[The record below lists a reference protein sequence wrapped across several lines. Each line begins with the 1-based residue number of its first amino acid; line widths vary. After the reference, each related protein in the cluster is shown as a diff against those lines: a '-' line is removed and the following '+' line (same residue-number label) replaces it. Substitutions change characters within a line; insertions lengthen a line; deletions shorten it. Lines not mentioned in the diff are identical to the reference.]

1 MSWIRRMGFF
11 KTFQILKLLINHIE
25 NPDDEAWKGYFY
37 AFALFMAGVLDVFG
51 FSHYVMQL
59 TTIAIQIRS
68 SLVSAIVQ
76 KSLKLSNAA
85 RQKFTTGEITNLISV
100 DSQNI
105 LDNFPY
111 LFVLWGAPLQ
121 IVLAFYM
128 LYNELGIVPMLFG
141 LLGIVVM
148 FPGNIIGGNFVT
160 KCQEKQLKEK
170 DLRIKVDIHITSF
183 VCENS

>member
-1 MSWIRRMGFF
+1 M
-11 KTFQILKLLINHIE
+11 KLLINHIE
-25 NPDDEAWKGYFY
+25 DSEDEAWKGYFY
-37 AFALFMAGVLDVFG
+37 AFALFIAGVLDVFG
-51 FSHYVMQL
+51 FSHYVLQL
-59 TTIAIQIRS
+59 TQIAIQIRS

-121 IVLAFYM
+121 IILAFYM
-128 LYNELGIVPMLFG
+128 LYNELGIIPMAFG

-148 FPGNIIGGNFVT
+148 FPGNVIGGNFVT

-170 DLRIKVDIHITSF
+170 DLRIKVPYLL
-183 VCENS
+183 

>member
-1 MSWIRRMGFF
+1 
-11 KTFQILKLLINHIE
+11 
-25 NPDDEAWKGYFY
+25 
-37 AFALFMAGVLDVFG
+37 
-51 FSHYVMQL
+51 
-59 TTIAIQIRS
+59 
-68 SLVSAIVQ
+68 
-76 KSLKLSNAA
+76 
-85 RQKFTTGEITNLISV
+85 
-100 DSQNI
+100 
-105 LDNFPY
+105 
-111 LFVLWGAPLQ
+111 
-121 IVLAFYM
+121 M